1 MALATTAATT
11 VSRRPMMPALT
22 GLRAFTATNIVFFHF
37 WNPAWFGP
45 LAPMMDNGYVGVN
58 FFFLLS
64 GFILTYNYADRKDA
78 GQFNRSQFWQT
89 RVSRLYPVY
98 LLGLLISFPILELE
112 WRYRTHANF
121 FLGLALTTIMQ
132 QGWSPKL
139 ATFWNTPAWTLSCEV
154 AFYLLFPLLLMIK
167 WPRKASK
174 LLLILALLWL
184 ASLVLPTIYMWLRP
198 DGMAP
203 INRMS
208 NSYWLRAVKLTPL
221 PHLPTFM
228 FGIVL
233 SRFNDQMKF
242 SNRTRFWLALTGIA
256 SVTTVLMQGQKMPFL
271 LMHNGLISPLFAVTI
286 LGLAGHHPITRTLS
300 LPLFVTIGEASYCLY
315 ILHFNLWDWI
325 HRSGILVRLH
335 LLRYDPWVSYIML
348 EIAAFVAYRCIE
360 RPSRNWLRS
369 VLPAI
374 KHLHSKDPEHFQPAR
389 IAHPQAIPEVKQG

>member
-1 MALATTAATT
+1 MASATIAAPT
-11 VSRRPMMPALT
+11 VARRPVMPALT

-64 GFILTYNYADRKDA
+64 GFILTYNYADKQDA
-78 GQFNRSQFWQT
+78 GQFNRAHFWQT

-121 FLGLALTTIMQ
+121 FLGLGLTTFMQ

-154 AFYLLFPLLLMIK
+154 AFYLLFPLLLTIK
-167 WPRKASK
+167 WPRKASR
-174 LLLILALLWL
+174 LFGILMLLWM
-184 ASLVLPTIYMWLRP
+184 ASLVLPSIYMWLRP
-198 DGMAP
+198 DGMGP
-203 INRMS
+203 ITRMS

-233 SRFNDQMKF
+233 SRFNDRMQF
-242 SNRTRFWLALTGIA
+242 GNRARFWLALIGIA
-256 SVTTVLMQGQKMPFL
+256 SVCTVLMQGQRMPFL
-271 LMHNGLISPLFAVTI
+271 LMHNGLISPLFAISI
-286 LGLAGHHPITRTLS
+286 LGLAGKHPITKALS
-300 LPLFVTIGEASYCLY
+300 IPLFVTIGEASYCLY

-335 LLRYDPWVSYIML
+335 LTHLDPWISYIFL
-348 EIAAFVAYRCIE
+348 EIAALVAYRCIE
-360 RPSRNWLRS
+360 RPSRNWLQR
-369 VLPAI
+369 VLPAFRR
-374 KHLHSKDPEHFQPAR
+374 LRRENAHFPVS
-389 IAHPQAIPEVKQG
+389 PVPTTET

>member
-1 MALATTAATT
+1 MALATIVPAT
-11 VSRRPMMPALT
+11 VARRPVLPALT

-45 LAPMMDNGYVGVN
+45 LAPLMDNGYVGVN

-64 GFILTYNYADRKDA
+64 GFILTYNYADRQDA
-78 GQFNRSQFWQT
+78 GQFNRSQFWQL

-121 FLGLALTTIMQ
+121 FLGLSLTTIMQ
-132 QGWSPKL
+132 QGWSPRL

-154 AFYLLFPLLLMIK
+154 AFYLLFPLLLAIK
-167 WPRKASK
+167 WPRKIRS
-174 LLLILALLWL
+174 LLLILLLLWL
-184 ASLVLPTIYMWLRP
+184 ASMVLPLIYMWIRP
-198 DGMAP
+198 DGMGP
-203 INRMS
+203 ITRMS

-221 PHLPTFM
+221 PHLPTFT

-233 SRFNDQMKF
+233 SRLNDQLRL
-242 SNRTRFWLALTGIA
+242 SNRSRFWLALVGISA
-256 SVTTVLMQGQKMPFL
+256 ISTVMMQGQKVPFL
-271 LMHNGLISPLFAVTI
+271 LMHDGLISPLFAISI
-286 LGLAGHHPITRTLS
+286 LGLVGHHPITYFLRIR
-300 LPLFVTIGEASYCLY
+300 LFVIVGEASYCLY

-335 LLRYDPWVSYIML
+335 LMRFDPWISYFIL
-348 EIAAFVAYRCIE
+348 EIAALVAYRCIE
-360 RPSRNWLRS
+360 RPSRNWLHS

-374 KHLHSKDPEHFQPAR
+374 KHAHTKSHSQFPAAPAIAKDPV
-389 IAHPQAIPEVKQG
+389 I

>member
-1 MALATTAATT
+1 MALATTAAPT

-64 GFILTYNYADRKDA
+64 GFILTYNYADSHAA
-78 GQFNRSQFWQT
+78 GKFDRNQFWQN
-89 RVSRLYPVY
+89 RISRLYPIY
-98 LLGLLISFPILELE
+98 LLGLLISVPILELE
-112 WRYRTHANF
+112 WRYRTHGNF
-121 FLGLALTTIMQ
+121 FLGLGLTTFMQ

-154 AFYLLFPLLLMIK
+154 VFYLLFPLLLTVK
-167 WPRKASK
+167 WPRKAGK
-174 LLLILALLWL
+174 LLLVLAGLWG
-184 ASLVLPTIYMWLRP
+184 ASLILPSIYMWLRP

-203 INRMS
+203 ITRMS

-233 SRFNDQMKF
+233 SRFNDCMKF
-242 SNRTRFWLALTGIA
+242 SNRARFWLALAGIA
-256 SVTTVLMQGQKMPFL
+256 SVSTVLMQGQKMPFL
-271 LMHNGLISPLFAVTI
+271 LMHNGLITPLFAISI
-286 LGLAGHHPITRTLS
+286 LGLAGRHPITRALS
-300 LPLFVTIGEASYCLY
+300 IPLFVTIGEASYCLY
-315 ILHFNLWDWI
+315 ILHFNLWDRI

-335 LLRYDPWVSYIML
+335 LIQFDPWLSYIIL
-348 EIAAFVAYRCIE
+348 EIAALLAYRYIE
-360 RPSRNWLRS
+360 RPSRNWLYR
-369 VLPAI
+369 VLPAL
-374 KHLHSKDPEHFQPAR
+374 KNLRFKEQERFQPRR
-389 IAHPQAIPEVKQG
+389 IGRPQTSSEG

>member
-1 MALATTAATT
+1 
-11 VSRRPMMPALT
+11 MPALT

-64 GFILTYNYADRKDA
+64 GFILTYNYADRQDA
-78 GQFNRSQFWQT
+78 GQFNRSQFWQQ

-121 FLGLALTTIMQ
+121 FLGLSLTTIMQ

-154 AFYLLFPLLLMIK
+154 AFYLLFPLLLAIK
-167 WPRKASK
+167 WPRSARK
-174 LLLILALLWL
+174 LLLILLLCWL
-184 ASLVLPTIYMWLRP
+184 ASMVLPTIYMWLRP
-198 DGMAP
+198 DGLGP
-203 INRMS
+203 VTRNS

-221 PHLPTFM
+221 PHLPSFT

-233 SRFNDQMKF
+233 SRLNDRLQL
-242 SNRTRFWLALTGIA
+242 SNKSRFWLALTGIA
-256 SVTTVLMQGQKMPFL
+256 AISTVMMQGQKVPFL
-271 LMHNGLISPLFAVTI
+271 LMHNGLISPLFAISI
-286 LGLAGHHPITRTLS
+286 LGLTGHHPITYILRFR
-300 LPLFVTIGEASYCLY
+300 PFVIVGEASYCLY

-335 LLRYDPWVSYIML
+335 LMRYDPWLSYFVL
-348 EIAAFVAYRCIE
+348 EIAALVAYRCIE
-360 RPSRNWLRS
+360 RPSRNWLQS

-374 KHLHSKDPEHFQPAR
+374 KHAHPNNQEHFPPAR
-389 IAHPQAIPEVKQG
+389 ISASPATAESRVSEG